1 MSRVSGTLKQIWKSS
16 NVYDDEKFLE
26 VVIKVGAWDYGKMS
40 FFVFVFVL
48 IGLEGS
54 FIHIYIGRVLL
65 TDVLGV

>member
-40 FFVFVFVL
+40 FLFLFLF
-48 IGLEGS
+48 
-54 FIHIYIGRVLL
+54 
-65 TDVLGV
+65 

>member
-1 MSRVSGTLKQIWKSS
+1 MTLLKWIDGSCLEFQVHKQIWKSS
-16 NVYDDEKFLE
+16 NIYDDEKFLE

-54 FIHIYIGRVLL
+54 FIHIYIYI
-65 TDVLGV
+65 